1 MWTAVTPENI
11 NIWFVASEIDVGFVI
26 KGEFGSLGLFRS
38 WLIGVFS
45 LSGFG

>member
-1 MWTAVTPENI
+1 MWAAVTPENV
-11 NIWFVASEIDVGFVI
+11 NIRLVATDIDVGFVI